1 MRPYFKAGTEIATS
15 SSVESMFAEY
25 KSRLFKGIPM
35 RVDKFVISHLSY
47 IDGRMRLDF
56 ANAAEQESEISAEA
70 NIQKSA
76 WSDSFNDVPLQ
87 NSTLI
92 YENIDNTDNSIT
104 AKNTDNPI
112 STKST
117 ITNNSVTTNN
127 SDDNNKVYDII
138 SDSSDNS
145 LNYKENWM
153 GLIDEATKKYGNIKK
168 KTYLDKCPEW
178 DSIESSYTIVIP
190 IMKNGNLYQPVK
202 LQGENIMIRNTCAFD
217 ALLHITIHMIGMHNE
232 YKQHLQTIDDRFL
245 QLALKIASKG
255 KVTKNEYAERASFLI
270 ETSLFQSAKYTRR
283 FNSLD
288 AMCNAAH
295 LAEFTFAS
303 LPSFTRNKTCTVCN
317 YSNERKFTAISI
329 NVDILLNRG
338 LENIQEALNDT
349 ITLKQACVKCNNLCD
364 INENYGPQII
374 IDTSILTDTNYLKT
388 TEANLNTYNLDS
400 IAKTIIIN
408 NNKYVLRGVINFLTN
423 MRHYVA
429 LLFTGASWYE
439 YDDLKSK
446 RIEISP
452 TKYNVTPHVLLYAS
466 VK

>member
-1 MRPYFKAGTEIATS
+1 
-15 SSVESMFAEY
+15 
-25 KSRLFKGIPM
+25 
-35 RVDKFVISHLSY
+35 
-47 IDGRMRLDF
+47 
-56 ANAAEQESEISAEA
+56 
-70 NIQKSA
+70 
-76 WSDSFNDVPLQ
+76 
-87 NSTLI
+87 
-92 YENIDNTDNSIT
+92 
-104 AKNTDNPI
+104 
-112 STKST
+112 
-117 ITNNSVTTNN
+117 
-127 SDDNNKVYDII
+127 
-138 SDSSDNS
+138 
-145 LNYKENWM
+145 
-153 GLIDEATKKYGNIKK
+153 
-168 KTYLDKCPEW
+168 
-178 DSIESSYTIVIP
+178 
-190 IMKNGNLYQPVK
+190 MKNGNLYQPVK

-217 ALLHITIHMIGMHNE
+217 ALLHITIHMIDMHNE

-270 ETSLFQSAKYTRR
+270 ETLLFQSAKYTRR

-303 LPSFTRNKTCTVCN
+303 LLSFTRNKTCTVCN

-338 LENIQEALNDT
+338 LENIQEVLNDT

-364 INENYGPQII
+364 ISENYGPQII

-423 MRHYVA
+423 MRHYVV
-429 LLFTGASWYE
+429 LLFTGPYE
-439 YDDLKSK
+439 YDLK
-446 RIEISP
+446 
-452 TKYNVTPHVLLYAS
+452 
-466 VK
+466 